1 MDDPMTAI
9 LADVSRKIFC
19 RFVSKSAL
27 DAITLL
33 PACGIIAACAATTS
47 WVRDLTALQQ
57 VCDVR
62 SAW

>member
-1 MDDPMTAI
+1 VQTCCPINRMDDPMTAI

-47 WVRDLTALQQ
+47 
-57 VCDVR
+57 
-62 SAW
+62 

>member
-47 WVRDLTALQQ
+47 
-57 VCDVR
+57 
-62 SAW
+62 